1 MSYNNNNHNNNNTIN
16 DNQFMTTLFNLFN
29 ELSLSSND
37 VYEQNIINNVIQ
49 QSLLEPNP
57 IKHILSEE
65 GEKEVEVVK
74 YKSMDYS
81 MKKCPITLLEFK
93 DDDMVTKLPC
103 NHIFDSSGIM
113 WWLKTEQASCPICR
127 TKLTSKEISL
137 STHTNTNDISG
148 NYNNNH
154 HTNIT
159 TNPLTLFSN
168 ITIDLSL
175 NQQLLQ
181 PYNRN
186 YNLQSFETLLDS
198 IEELSDDEYDE
209 DDDLY
214 FLNTLQMMQEEDEF
228 MANFQHILSDH
239 SNNNI
244 DTDIER
250 DTE

>member
-1 MSYNNNNHNNNNTIN
+1 MS
-16 DNQFMTTLFNLFN
+16 TLFNLFN
-29 ELSLSSND
+29 ELSLSSNE

-49 QSLLEPNP
+49 QSLLESNP

-65 GEKEVEVVK
+65 GEKELEIVK
-74 YKSMDYS
+74 YKSIDYS
-81 MKKCPITLLEFK
+81 MKNCPITLLEFN

-127 TKLTSKEISL
+127 TKLTSKEIST
-137 STHTNTNDISG
+137 SNHANNANTNDISD
-148 NYNNNH
+148 NNNH

-198 IEELSDDEYDE
+198 IEELSDDDYEE

-228 MANFQHILSDH
+228 MANFQHILTDH
-239 SNNNI
+239 SNNNTYK
-244 DTDIER
+244 DTD
-250 DTE
+250 TE